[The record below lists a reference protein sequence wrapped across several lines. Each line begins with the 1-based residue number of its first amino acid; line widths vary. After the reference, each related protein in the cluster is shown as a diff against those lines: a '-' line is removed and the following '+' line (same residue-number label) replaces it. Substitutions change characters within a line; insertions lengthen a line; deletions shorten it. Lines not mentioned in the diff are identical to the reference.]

1 MGMDGRTLAGIR
13 KSQRKDHGDTVSGSL
28 QLKLSELHNNRR
40 QYKRRPR
47 GNTLTRTARRKTKTN
62 RFGYAMNEL
71 ELFAV
76 VWGIEHF
83 RLYIYGKLIKL
94 LTDRRALEPL
104 IKRN

>member
-13 KSQRKDHGDTVSGSL
+13 KSQRKVTEIPCLAHYNSNYPNFITTDGG
-28 QLKLSELHNNRR
+28 
-40 QYKRRPR
+40 KRRPR

-62 RFGYAMNEL
+62 RFRYAINEL

-94 LTDRRALEPL
+94 LTDHRALEPL